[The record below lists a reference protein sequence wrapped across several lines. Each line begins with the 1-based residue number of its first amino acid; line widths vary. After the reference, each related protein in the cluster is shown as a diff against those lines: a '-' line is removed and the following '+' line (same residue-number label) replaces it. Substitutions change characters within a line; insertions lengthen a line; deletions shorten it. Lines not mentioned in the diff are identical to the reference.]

1 MDQYPVQKYYLIE
14 KIEIMFSGKLSL
26 IILIVLCK
34 LLPGVAQQHPH
45 ILVNNNDRDLILNK
59 IMQQKWAGSIY
70 QEIDKSVLPYVE
82 RHKTYP
88 EWILSRY
95 LMNRVPGKRYTRVY
109 ADNGGA
115 NLIRWEGDAPF
126 PTVRIS
132 NHLRTPV
139 TESGA
144 SYRMPSIEELVP
156 YDTSRYMNLLNQ
168 ETNKTEFIDPKQFV
182 NNINGNINDLAL
194 DAAIIYWLKGE
205 DKYAKFAADILDQ
218 WAKGAFYQEPIIGP
232 CRTGFLDIQTLGDR
246 SYLPLILA
254 YDFVYQFMKQKGYD
268 LHYYETV
275 FEKFASTLAFRGFW
289 NNNWYAAESSTLVF
303 ASLSLENKAK
313 RDYYLQFFLDK
324 DTINGACGQL
334 ALPSTVEKWL
344 TPDGH
349 WKEPGGYHNFP
360 VTNLLIAATALEKNG
375 YDIFMKFPALFK
387 ASYAMLK
394 YSFPNLTVSA
404 FGDTGRASQSPESL
418 ELGLID
424 AVKYNQPELAEMLAS
439 MKKLIDGGRYKRE
452 NSGYLGLLCFL
463 PELPPVSTTYSWPRS
478 GTLDFAHYF
487 LQRNGTD
494 PQYGL
499 MYGVQGASYNHNHC
513 NGMAMELY
521 GMGDVLGIDAGS
533 GPTYEHP
540 LHTNY
545 FSQWAA
551 HNTVV
556 AAGSSSSVPIG
567 RSAGRK
573 EIGQIELAAMEPMPE
588 KEAVSPFISFT
599 DTRYFDKS
607 TSTNEMRT
615 LALVRTSDKTGYYVD
630 IFRSDNRISNDYV
643 YHNIG
648 DRVTFL
654 NSQREQINTV
664 PTEYPLSGIDVP
676 GFRYFKEVQKL
687 SGWTDDLIALF
698 SIKDEQANDL
708 YMQVLLPGKTGRNYY
723 QAMTPRTKTSGRV
736 YSRKTLPVFT
746 MHDTAESL
754 TKPFIA
760 VFEPYRD
767 KNGYSVD
774 RISVEQRN
782 DGGDFTALMVFN
794 RDLSK
799 QLILQALDNSKTY
812 SSGKWSLIG
821 YFGIVGLTGE
831 NISYLYLGKGS
842 LISYEGYSLSVQN
855 GVGSANLKISGDKY
869 VITCNQE
876 TTFGFPVKKVEE
888 ITLSEGSRKEV
899 IRFTEKVNSITFIL
913 PAVKNGE
920 IRVQLKAN

>member
-1 MDQYPVQKYYLIE
+1 
-14 KIEIMFSGKLSL
+14 
-26 IILIVLCK
+26 
-34 LLPGVAQQHPH
+34 
-45 ILVNNNDRDLILNK
+45 
-59 IMQQKWAGSIY
+59 
-70 QEIDKSVLPYVE
+70 
-82 RHKTYP
+82 
-88 EWILSRY
+88 
-95 LMNRVPGKRYTRVY
+95 
-109 ADNGGA
+109 
-115 NLIRWEGDAPF
+115 
-126 PTVRIS
+126 
-132 NHLRTPV
+132 
-139 TESGA
+139 
-144 SYRMPSIEELVP
+144 
-156 YDTSRYMNLLNQ
+156 
-168 ETNKTEFIDPKQFV
+168 
-182 NNINGNINDLAL
+182 
-194 DAAIIYWLKGE
+194 
-205 DKYAKFAADILDQ
+205 
-218 WAKGAFYQEPIIGP
+218 
-232 CRTGFLDIQTLGDR
+232 
-246 SYLPLILA
+246 
-254 YDFVYQFMKQKGYD
+254 
-268 LHYYETV
+268 
-275 FEKFASTLAFRGFW
+275 
-289 NNNWYAAESSTLVF
+289 
-303 ASLSLENKAK
+303 
-313 RDYYLQFFLDK
+313 
-324 DTINGACGQL
+324 
-334 ALPSTVEKWL
+334 
-344 TPDGH
+344 
-349 WKEPGGYHNFP
+349 
-360 VTNLLIAATALEKNG
+360 
-375 YDIFMKFPALFK
+375 
-387 ASYAMLK
+387 
-394 YSFPNLTVSA
+394 
-404 FGDTGRASQSPESL
+404 
-418 ELGLID
+418 
-424 AVKYNQPELAEMLAS
+424 
-439 MKKLIDGGRYKRE
+439 
-452 NSGYLGLLCFL
+452 
-463 PELPPVSTTYSWPRS
+463 
-478 GTLDFAHYF
+478 
-487 LQRNGTD
+487 
-494 PQYGL
+494 
-499 MYGVQGASYNHNHC
+499 
-513 NGMAMELY
+513 
-521 GMGDVLGIDAGS
+521 
-533 GPTYEHP
+533 
-540 LHTNY
+540 
-545 FSQWAA
+545 
-551 HNTVV
+551 
-556 AAGSSSSVPIG
+556 
-567 RSAGRK
+567 
-573 EIGQIELAAMEPMPE
+573 MEPMPE